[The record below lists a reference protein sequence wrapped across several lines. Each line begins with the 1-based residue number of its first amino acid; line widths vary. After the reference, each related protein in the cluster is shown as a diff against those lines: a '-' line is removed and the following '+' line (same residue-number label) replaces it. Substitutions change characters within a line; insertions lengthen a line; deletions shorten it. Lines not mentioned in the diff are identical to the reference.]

1 MQTNFNYS
9 NYHVIKDPVH
19 GVMQFSDIENRWI
32 KPFINHKYL
41 QRLRNVKQN
50 GLADFIFPGAVY
62 TRFNHVLGCCYVAS
76 QIANKIGLDNNDKQ
90 LVMIACLL
98 HDIGHGPFSHAFEG
112 LFSHDC
118 IHHEA
123 WTPYFLQAFTQENF
137 LQEYNE
143 LNPEYPLNEEK
154 IKKIQQMI
162 MHEYSDNKLLS
173 DIVSSQI
180 DADRFDYLLRDSHF
194 CGVKYGEFD
203 LLWMLHCLTP
213 VETTEGLR
221 LGITHKGVGVVEHY
235 LLARWLMIRNIYH
248 NPKKHA
254 IEHLLV
260 KFMVQLAE
268 HMPQAEFLKSY
279 QETNLG
285 KLLIAA
291 NFFNKNCGNKKP
303 SQENINQFLTENF
316 RLYKS
321 LCDFS
326 VLSIIEDL
334 SLLSLDHDIVKLAKS
349 LRQRQMPIVI
359 PLKLTQI
366 DDIQHLVDKFK
377 LSFRN
382 QISDWQLEI
391 ISTPQLCYAK
401 NNDAIWVKN
410 KEGHLS
416 RLSDI
421 SHVVSALSDRY
432 EHACALFIDKE
443 LSNTQIAQDLLKSV
457 KKLLMS

>member
-1 MQTNFNYS
+1 MATEFKYT

-19 GVMQFSDIENRWI
+19 GVIRFSDLENRWI
-32 KPFINHKYL
+32 KPFINHKHL
-41 QRLRNVKQN
+41 QRLRNIKQN

-62 TRFNHVLGCCYVAS
+62 TRFNHILGCAFVGS
-76 QIANKIGLDNNDKQ
+76 QIANKIGLENSDKQ
-90 LVMIACLL
+90 LVVIACLL

-112 LFSHDC
+112 LFVHDC

-123 WTPYFLQAFTQENF
+123 WTPCFLEEFCQENF

-143 LNPEYPLNEEK
+143 INPEYPLCLEK
-154 IKKIQQMI
+154 IKTIQQMI
-162 MHEYSDNKLLS
+162 MHEYDENKLLS

-213 VETTEGLR
+213 VETNDGLR

-254 IEHLLV
+254 VEHLLV
-260 KFMVQLAE
+260 KFMIQLAE
-268 HMPQAEFLKSY
+268 HMPKAKFLQPYK
-279 QETNLG
+279 ETNLG
-285 KLLIAA
+285 KFLVAA
-291 NFFNKNCGNKKP
+291 NIFNQNFQTKNP
-303 SQENINQFLTENF
+303 SVENIKQFLKNNF
-316 RLYKS
+316 ELYKS

-334 SLLSLDHDIVKLAKS
+334 SRLTIDHDIVKLAKN
-349 LRQRQMPIVI
+349 LIQRQMPVVI
-359 PLKLTQI
+359 PLKLTEI
-366 DDIQHLVDKFK
+366 SNIQHLIDEFK
-377 LSFRN
+377 LTHKDF
-382 QISDWQLEI
+382 ISDWQLEI
-391 ISTPQLCYAK
+391 ISTPQLCYAE

-432 EHACALFIDKE
+432 EHACLLFMDKE
-443 LSNTQIAQDLLKSV
+443 LSKTKIAQELLKQAKVVIAS
-457 KKLLMS
+457 